1 MPPGPLAGLVAVLRF
16 RFRSRGQGR
25 VRRLVGL
32 AIFLGL
38 SALIAIVPAVGEL
51 PPPLDHYGLDELRP
65 YLDGLLPAF
74 LAVGLLSSVTTGGGR

>member
-1 MPPGPLAGLVAVLRF
+1 MSIAASSTERSTLSFGMPPGPLAGLVAVLRF

-38 SALIAIVPAVGEL
+38 SALIAIVPAVG
-51 PPPLDHYGLDELRP
+51 
-65 YLDGLLPAF
+65 
-74 LAVGLLSSVTTGGGR
+74 